1 MLTSSTCLLAD
12 HALGYGSYLSR
23 IVSPVEFVDPDVTW
37 SPFFIWDDSG
47 NAGNGWREIDIEF
60 ARWGNAGDPTSSQ
73 FVLKPL
79 QVSGGAAAVLA
90 SCGARTRTANPSP
103 PLCARRHAP
112 LHAGRRPSSRL
123 ANTVHHSQPA
133 HLPGQWRWR
142 RGMQQPGAGQLQ
154 WHGGQQDD
162 VPR

>member
-1 MLTSSTCLLAD
+1 LSAD

-79 QVSGGAAAVLA
+79 QVSESSAA
-90 SCGARTRTANPSP
+90 
-103 PLCARRHAP
+103 
-112 LHAGRRPSSRL
+112 
-123 ANTVHHSQPA
+123 
-133 HLPGQWRWR
+133 
-142 RGMQQPGAGQLQ
+142 
-154 WHGGQQDD
+154 
-162 VPR
+162 